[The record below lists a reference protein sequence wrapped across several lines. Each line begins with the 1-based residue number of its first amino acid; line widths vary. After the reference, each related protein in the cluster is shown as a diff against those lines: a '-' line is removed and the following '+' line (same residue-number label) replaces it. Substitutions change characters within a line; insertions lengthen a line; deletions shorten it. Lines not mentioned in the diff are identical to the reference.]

1 MQRNEQAYL
10 LREQALEQMWQ
21 GNVEAAIDLYDRAA
35 PLAETEDLQELI
47 TIGKAEA
54 LIALDRDGA
63 EVSALPAI
71 VMRRRSPRHVGMA
84 AAVLMRRL
92 TEQEE
97 RKRAIFYGQIAREVA
112 TEVSDP
118 IFRSS
123 VLNSYGIT
131 LVADSQFSASIGVF
145 DEALAVLT
153 LVREHP
159 ERVAGLRDYI
169 LANLGGAKILSGKVR
184 DGIRLLEAVL
194 PKLVEDYERT
204 EAVLDLCF
212 GYLELGQYEA
222 AELLGCEALERA
234 TIGRQIRNANHLMG
248 EITLRTGRYDEADK
262 YFDVVAGFYPEY
274 KNVKELLVTVDLCA
288 VVNWKG

>member
-1 MQRNEQAYL
+1 MQRHEQAHQ

-21 GNVEAAIDLYDRAA
+21 GNVEAAIELYDQAA
-35 PLAETEDLQELI
+35 PLADTEDLRELI

-54 LIALDRDGA
+54 LIALDREGA

-123 VLNSYGIT
+123 VLNSFGIT
-131 LVADSQFSASIGVF
+131 LVADSQFGAAIGVF
-145 DEALAVLT
+145 DEALAVLAT
-153 LVREHP
+153 VRDHP

-169 LANLGGAKILSGKVR
+169 LANLGGAKILSGEVR
-184 DGIRLLEAVL
+184 DGIRLVEAVL
-194 PKLVEDYERT
+194 PKLTEDYERT

-212 GYLELGQYEA
+212 GYLELGQYES

-248 EITLRTGRYDEADK
+248 EITLRTGRYDEADQ
-262 YFDVVAGFYPEY
+262 YFEVVAGFYPEY